1 MYELQKIIIE
11 NKRNFDFLLK
21 NITNK
26 NNLQLNI
33 NIAQHALTYAVNNHC
48 GIFYSRKLENFY
60 TELGESINIDLSDSI
75 TENSC
80 LHVMTE
86 CYLYGGHT
94 RVVEHWIEMSSPEQK
109 HSVVLLKQKSDISER
124 LKENI
129 QKKNGNLYIFEET
142 DNQIDKAIKL
152 RQIATSYEYVILHT
166 HMDDPIATV
175 AFSHKNF
182 KRPVIFFN
190 HADHSFWIGK
200 NVSDVIADIN
210 FNRSITETKRNITN
224 RRKLPI
230 PLGRHIWPNM
240 TNKKR
245 LRKKLGVSE
254 EKKVIVTSGN
264 SFKYNPI
271 MGDKSYFE
279 LLDGILGCIDDVH
292 VFVIGPDKNEQNWQE
307 LKYKYSER
315 LEILGIIPYNE
326 EYTDYL
332 SIADLFLDSYPMN
345 GYTACLDAIALGLPF
360 ISLDRPWLGGDFI
373 AESGGCVKSVGKAL
387 ELIKKLL
394 SNEEERQSL
403 LSAERTLFEH
413 NHIPEKWLCYLK
425 EVLGDASKHI
435 VKKCMETEPFF
446 MDIQSNILVTN
457 KNNFVF
463 FKDKYGICIDE
474 KNYMFFLKKR
484 KYICNKG
491 VTRMLSLGKFSI
503 PYKTIKL

>member
-1 MYELQKIIIE
+1 MYELQKIIIK

-48 GIFYSRKLENFY
+48 GIFYSKKLENFY
-60 TELGESINIDLSDSI
+60 TELGESINIDLSDNI

-109 HSVVLLKQKSDISER
+109 HSVVLLKQKSDIPER
-124 LKENI
+124 LKKNI

-152 RQIATSYEYVILHT
+152 RQIATSYEYIILHT

-190 HADHSFWIGK
+190 HADHLFWIGK

-210 FNRSITETKRNITN
+210 FNRSITEAKRNITN

-271 MGDKSYFE
+271 MGDKSFFE
-279 LLDGILGCIDDVH
+279 LLDGILECIDDVH

-307 LKYKYSER
+307 LKYKYS
-315 LEILGIIPYNE
+315 
-326 EYTDYL
+326 
-332 SIADLFLDSYPMN
+332 
-345 GYTACLDAIALGLPF
+345 
-360 ISLDRPWLGGDFI
+360 
-373 AESGGCVKSVGKAL
+373 
-387 ELIKKLL
+387 
-394 SNEEERQSL
+394 
-403 LSAERTLFEH
+403 
-413 NHIPEKWLCYLK
+413 
-425 EVLGDASKHI
+425 
-435 VKKCMETEPFF
+435 
-446 MDIQSNILVTN
+446 
-457 KNNFVF
+457 
-463 FKDKYGICIDE
+463 
-474 KNYMFFLKKR
+474 
-484 KYICNKG
+484 
-491 VTRMLSLGKFSI
+491 
-503 PYKTIKL
+503 